1 MDKRVWRDG
10 KEGMESMN
18 GRKDG
23 KKGMERGVEGMVKRI
38 RMYEKEGIGEDE
50 W

>member
-1 MDKRVWRDG
+1 MNDRKDR